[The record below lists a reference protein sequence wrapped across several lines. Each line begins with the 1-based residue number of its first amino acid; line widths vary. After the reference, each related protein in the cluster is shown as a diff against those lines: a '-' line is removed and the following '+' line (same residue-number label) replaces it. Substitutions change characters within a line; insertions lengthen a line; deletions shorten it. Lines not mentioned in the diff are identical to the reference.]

1 MLEAV
6 SGVYRSIKVGPP
18 TQSDATMGP
27 VISAAQREKCENLVE
42 AAEEHGGKVVC
53 GGGRP
58 AGLDRGYYFEPTVLD
73 VPDNANPAAREEIF
87 GPVIAVI
94 GYRDLDH
101 AVEIAND
108 SIYGLSGQVYGADVA
123 TAVRVARRLRTGAVN
138 VNTTVFSAYAP
149 SGGYKQ
155 SGLGRERGTDGI
167 REFQEV
173 KHMSIGS
180 FHYDQHHHQAECQ
193 SDEST
198 PFDLNWLI
206 SVDDH
211 ILEPPNLWVD
221 RVASKDRDRAPH
233 MEVDDKGMDV
243 WVYDGKKMPS
253 SGLSAVVGKS
263 KEEFSP
269 EPLNYSEMRPGCYD
283 AKARVEDMDLSGV
296 LASLCFPT
304 LPRFC
309 GQLFMEAS
317 DREFGFECL
326 QIYNDWLVE
335 EWCGAAPGR
344 YIPLMLIP
352 MWDPALA
359 AEEMER
365 MAAKGVTSFAFSENP
380 EPLGLPTIHDA
391 DHYWEPVMAKA
402 NELDMVASMHVGSS
416 STLPRICNDAPFMAN
431 LTWGASRTSGT
442 MLSWLFSGLFQ
453 RYPNLKIALSEGE
466 CGWMPYFLERA
477 EQVLDKQRYW
487 VKRGTK
493 FMGHAGNEADL
504 DTLDIRET
512 FRKHIYGCIIE
523 DRHAVKSLD
532 ELGEDNIMC
541 ETDYP
546 HSDSTWPNCIEVARN
561 TMKDLPAEVQYKL
574 LRGNAERLYRFTPA
588 EPPALTGA

>member
-1 MLEAV
+1 
-6 SGVYRSIKVGPP
+6 
-18 TQSDATMGP
+18 
-27 VISAAQREKCENLVE
+27 
-42 AAEEHGGKVVC
+42 
-53 GGGRP
+53 
-58 AGLDRGYYFEPTVLD
+58 
-73 VPDNANPAAREEIF
+73 
-87 GPVIAVI
+87 
-94 GYRDLDH
+94 
-101 AVEIAND
+101 
-108 SIYGLSGQVYGADVA
+108 
-123 TAVRVARRLRTGAVN
+123 
-138 VNTTVFSAYAP
+138 
-149 SGGYKQ
+149 
-155 SGLGRERGTDGI
+155 
-167 REFQEV
+167 
-173 KHMSIGS
+173 MSPETNG
-180 FHYDQHHHQAECQ
+180 HKTY
-193 SDEST
+193 
-198 PFDLNWLI
+198 DLNWLI

-221 RVASKDRDRAPH
+221 RVAAKDRDRAPH
-233 MEVDDKGMDV
+233 MEVDDSGMDV
-243 WVYDGKKMPS
+243 WVYDGKRMPS

-283 AKARVEDMDLSGV
+283 AKARIEDMDRSGV

-317 DREFGFECL
+317 DREFGFQCL

-335 EWCGAAPGR
+335 EWCGVAPGR

-352 MWDPALA
+352 MWDPKLA
-359 AEEMER
+359 VTEMER
-365 MAAKGVTSFAFSENP
+365 MAAKGVTAFAFSENP

-391 DHYWEPVMAKA
+391 DHYWDPVMAAA
-402 NELDMVASMHVGSS
+402 NELEMVASMHVGSS
-416 STLPRICNDAPFMAN
+416 SQLPRICNDAPFMAN
-431 LTWGASRTSGT
+431 LTWGATRTSGT

-466 CGWMPYFLERA
+466 VGWMPYFLERA

-512 FRKHIYGCIIE
+512 FRNHIFGCIIE
-523 DRHAVKSLD
+523 DRHAIKSLD
-532 ELGEDNIMC
+532 EIGEDNVMC

-546 HSDSTWPNCIEVARN
+546 HSDSTWPDCIDVARD
-561 TMKDLPAEVQYKL
+561 TMKDLPENVQYKL

-588 EPPALTGA
+588 EPPVLASA

>member
-1 MLEAV
+1 MSSEIN
-6 SGVYRSIKVGPP
+6 G
-18 TQSDATMGP
+18 AT
-27 VISAAQREKCENLVE
+27 
-42 AAEEHGGKVVC
+42 
-53 GGGRP
+53 
-58 AGLDRGYYFEPTVLD
+58 Y
-73 VPDNANPAAREEIF
+73 
-87 GPVIAVI
+87 
-94 GYRDLDH
+94 
-101 AVEIAND
+101 
-108 SIYGLSGQVYGADVA
+108 
-123 TAVRVARRLRTGAVN
+123 
-138 VNTTVFSAYAP
+138 
-149 SGGYKQ
+149 
-155 SGLGRERGTDGI
+155 
-167 REFQEV
+167 
-173 KHMSIGS
+173 
-180 FHYDQHHHQAECQ
+180 
-193 SDEST
+193 
-198 PFDLNWLI
+198 DLNWLI

-211 ILEPPNLWVD
+211 ILEPGNLWVD
-221 RVASKDRDRAPH
+221 RVAAKDRDKAPH
-233 MEVDDKGMDV
+233 IEVLNGTDH
-243 WVYDGKKMPS
+243 WVYDGKKVPS

-283 AKARVEDMDLSGV
+283 AKARLEDMDTSGV

-304 LPRFC
+304 VPRFC

-326 QIYNDWLVE
+326 KIYNDWILE
-335 EWCGAAPGR
+335 EWCGVAPGR

-352 MWDPALA
+352 MWDPQLA
-359 AEEMER
+359 AKEMER
-365 MAAKGVTSFAFSENP
+365 MAAKGVTAFAFSENP

-391 DHYWEPVMAKA
+391 NGYWEPVMAAA
-402 NELDMVASMHVGSS
+402 NELGLVASMHVGSS
-416 STLPRICNDAPFMAN
+416 SQLPMISKDAPFMAN

-487 VKRGTK
+487 VTRGQT
-493 FMGHAGNEADL
+493 FGEHAKSQHVDF
-504 DTLDIRET
+504 DTLDIRQS
-512 FRKHIYGCIIE
+512 FRDHVYGCIIE
-523 DRHAVKSLD
+523 DRHALRSLE

-561 TMKDLPAEVQYKL
+561 TMKDLPENVQYKL

-588 EPPALTGA
+588 EPPVLANA

>member
-1 MLEAV
+1 MTITDTRAQNVE
-6 SGVYRSIKVGPP
+6 SGHETG
-18 TQSDATMGP
+18 DAT
-27 VISAAQREKCENLVE
+27 
-42 AAEEHGGKVVC
+42 
-53 GGGRP
+53 
-58 AGLDRGYYFEPTVLD
+58 Y
-73 VPDNANPAAREEIF
+73 
-87 GPVIAVI
+87 
-94 GYRDLDH
+94 
-101 AVEIAND
+101 
-108 SIYGLSGQVYGADVA
+108 
-123 TAVRVARRLRTGAVN
+123 
-138 VNTTVFSAYAP
+138 
-149 SGGYKQ
+149 
-155 SGLGRERGTDGI
+155 
-167 REFQEV
+167 
-173 KHMSIGS
+173 
-180 FHYDQHHHQAECQ
+180 
-193 SDEST
+193 
-198 PFDLNWLI
+198 DLNWLI

-221 RVASKDRDRAPH
+221 RVAAKDRDRAPN
-233 MEVDDKGMDV
+233 MQTDDNGMDV

-269 EPLNYSEMRPGCYD
+269 EPLNYAEMRPGCYD
-283 AKARVEDMDLSGV
+283 AKARVEDMDTSGV

-317 DREFGFECL
+317 DREFGFQCL

-352 MWDPALA
+352 MWDPQLA
-359 AEEMER
+359 VTEMER
-365 MAAKGVTSFAFSENP
+365 MAARGVTSFAFSENP

-391 DHYWEPVMAKA
+391 DHYWEPVMAAA
-402 NELDMVASMHVGSS
+402 NELGMVASMHVGSS

-442 MLSWLFSGLFQ
+442 MLSWIFSGLFQ

-466 CGWMPYFLERA
+466 IGWAPYFLERA

-512 FRKHIYGCIIE
+512 FRNHIYGCIIE
-523 DRHAVKSLD
+523 DRHAMKSLD
-532 ELGEDNIMC
+532 EIGEDNVMC

-546 HSDSTWPNCIEVARN
+546 HSDSTWPNCIDVARD
-561 TMKDLPAEVQYKL
+561 TMKDLPESVQYKL

-588 EPPALTGA
+588 EPPAMVKA